1 MKEIITKALK
11 ESNEK
16 MYKEL
21 VNTWWKKAVF
31 WWIVARSKYLPK

>member
-16 MYKEL
+16 MYRTY
-21 VNTWWKKAVF
+21 VDTPWKKAVF